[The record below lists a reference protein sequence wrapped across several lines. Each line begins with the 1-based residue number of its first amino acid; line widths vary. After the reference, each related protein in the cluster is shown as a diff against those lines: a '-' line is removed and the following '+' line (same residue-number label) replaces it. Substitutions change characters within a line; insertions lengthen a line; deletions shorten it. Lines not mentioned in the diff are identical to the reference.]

1 MSSGEDGGA
10 RRGSTL
16 GAVTMSSMPKL
27 SPSAGPRVEGAA
39 ATPPPLKDGPRAH
52 FGDESPGTKSRRARS
67 LGASLGSSETAA
79 ARFAARMG
87 IPLSVDAGGTAHT
100 GKAAEAA
107 AAEAAAA
114 AAALAR
120 INEMSGNGSLA
131 GGRPRSGTSGSDVTG
146 ETGHG
151 SKATRRAKS
160 FAGFNQN
167 TVMGANAF
175 VDGNPNSPMSQAAV
189 SRKNSINLSRTN
201 TTNTTVSGVTVP
213 SLPSQPQLA
222 RKDSTVSGS
231 FTVGDTFTGFNA
243 HVLTDLREEEES
255 GGSYITPEPELLE
268 QVDDEKTRGLFT
280 MMASV
285 RVHGLHLSAVPHRHL
300 YTSCEPPQ
308 LHALGSVQTAP
319 RITDRPSK
327 SDNQPKPR
335 VS

>member
-39 ATPPPLKDGPRAH
+39 ATPPPLKDSSRAH
-52 FGDESPGTKSRRARS
+52 FGDESPGTRSRRVRS

-107 AAEAAAA
+107 AAEATAA

-151 SKATRRAKS
+151 SKATRRTKS
-160 FAGFNQN
+160 FAGNQN
-167 TVMGANAF
+167 TFMGANAF
-175 VDGNPNSPMSQAAV
+175 VDCNPNSPMSQAAV
-189 SRKNSINLSRTN
+189 SRKTSINLSRTN

-231 FTVGDTFTGFNA
+231 FSVGDTFTGFNA

-268 QVDDEKTRGLFT
+268 QVDDEKARAF
-280 MMASV
+280 S
-285 RVHGLHLSAVPHRHL
+285 R
-300 YTSCEPPQ
+300 
-308 LHALGSVQTAP
+308 
-319 RITDRPSK
+319 
-327 SDNQPKPR
+327 
-335 VS
+335 